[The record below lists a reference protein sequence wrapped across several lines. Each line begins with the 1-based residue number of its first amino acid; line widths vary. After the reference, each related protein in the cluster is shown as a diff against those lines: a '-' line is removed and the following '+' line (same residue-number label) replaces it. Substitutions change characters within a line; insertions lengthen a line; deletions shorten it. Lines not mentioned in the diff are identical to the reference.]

1 MEEIDLEFGCILDV
15 LIEAKLLVTIM
26 LQKTTQKT
34 SKMVWTAFR
43 YNPEILLIQT

>member
-1 MEEIDLEFGCILDV
+1 MEEIELEFGCILAV

-34 SKMVWTAFR
+34 SKMVLPAYK
-43 YNPEILLIQT
+43 YNPDILLIQS